1 MGFTT
6 PSYSLK
12 DLFSRAE
19 RGELQL
25 PDFQREYIW
34 DVDRI
39 RTLVTSVLRGYPIGS
54 FLALDTRNTQQ
65 RFRPRPLD
73 GVDAQER
80 DPGLLLLDGQ
90 QRLTSLFH
98 AFKGSGEVPT
108 VDFMGRP
115 ISRRFMVDVRGAV
128 SASPMPVESVFAVDP
143 EGQVR
148 SHFGP
153 AIEGGIASREDLI
166 AHGVIPVSMLLWKEG
181 NELLVDMAADA
192 EDPQVREAVKLF
204 INNVMRDLAAYDV
217 PVIRVDR
224 ETTQAG
230 VGQIFAHANSAGVQM
245 DVFELLTAVFATQ
258 DPEFRLAEDWA
269 NVEKQLRAYPVLD
282 SVGRV
287 EFLRALSLLLTSR
300 QGPAFGHRGDILNIT
315 LEQYRQHAGEMAQG
329 FVAAAEFLGQRR
341 IVATDQVPYP
351 GQLVPL
357 AVILARLAEQP
368 GTLENTQSVDR
379 LNRWFWSG
387 IFGELYGAHAPT
399 IRIGLDVSE
408 VTPWVRGETD
418 EEPRTVAEATF
429 SQSRLVTATPDTGVY
444 RGLYSLL
451 MSRGARDWRTAEP
464 FDAEHFE
471 SLHPGFRP
479 VFPRPFLDSIGADPL
494 VAESVLNRTPMGRRT
509 EVVIEGNEPKR
520 YLPRLQ
526 SKSLLDD
533 DEFDAMV
540 DGHEM
545 DPEMLMTSNW
555 DGFVAD
561 RCERFIRMIEYAMDR
576 PAVRDLEL
584 GDLELGDRD
593 QGNRDQG
600 DRDRGDQG
608 QGDRDQGDG
617 A

>member
-12 DLFSRAE
+12 DLFARAE

-54 FLALDTRNTQQ
+54 FLALETRNAEQ
-65 RFRPRPLD
+65 RFRPRPLA
-73 GVDAQER
+73 GVDAEGR
-80 DPGLLLLDGQ
+80 EPGLLLLDGQ

-98 AFKGSGEVPT
+98 AFKGSGEIPT
-108 VDFMGRP
+108 VDFLGRR
-115 ISRRFMVDVRGAV
+115 ISRRFMVDVRAAV

-143 EGQVR
+143 EGKVR

-153 AIEGGIASREDLI
+153 TLEGGIVTREDLLE
-166 AHGVIPVSMLLWKEG
+166 HGVIPVSMLLWKEG
-181 NELLVDMAADA
+181 NDLLVDMAATT
-192 EDPQVREAVKLF
+192 EDPVLRSAVKVFL
-204 INNVMRDLAAYDV
+204 NEVTRGLPAYDV

-224 ETTQAG
+224 ETSQAG

-258 DPEFRLAEDWA
+258 DPEFKLAEHWA
-269 NVEKQLRAYPVLD
+269 SVEKRLDEYPVLEE
-282 SVGRV
+282 VGRV
-287 EFLRALSLLLTSR
+287 QFLRALSLLLTSR
-300 QGPAFGHRGDILNIT
+300 RGPAFGHRGDILNIT
-315 LEQYRQHAGEMAQG
+315 LEEYLDHADEMVQG
-329 FVAAAEFLGQRR
+329 FIAAAEFLEERR
-341 IVATDQVPYP
+341 IAAADQVPYP

-357 AVILARLAEQP
+357 AVILARLAEDDNA
-368 GTLENTQSVDR
+368 LERTEAYDR
-379 LNRWFWSG
+379 LSRWFWCG
-387 IFGELYGAHAPT
+387 IFGELYGAHSPT

-418 EEPRTVAEATF
+418 QEPRTVADATF
-429 SQSRLVTATPDTGVY
+429 NESRLVTAGPETGVY

-451 MSRGARDWRTAEP
+451 MARGARDWRTGEEFTAENVEILQP
-464 FDAEHFE
+464 
-471 SLHPGFRP
+471 SFRP
-479 VFPRPFLDSIGADPL
+479 VFPRQWLDSIGADPL
-494 VAESVLNRTPMGRRT
+494 MAESVLNRTPMGRRT
-509 EVVIEGNEPKR
+509 EVVIENNEPKR

-540 DGHEM
+540 AGHEM
-545 DPEMLMTSNW
+545 DPDLVLASNW
-555 DGFVAD
+555 EGFLED
-561 RCERFIRMIEYAMDR
+561 RRTRFLGMIEYSMDR
-576 PAVRDLEL
+576 EAVRDLDAL
-584 GDLELGDRD
+584 GALEAPD
-593 QGNRDQG
+593 
-600 DRDRGDQG
+600 
-608 QGDRDQGDG
+608 

>member
-12 DLFSRAE
+12 DLFARAE

-54 FLALDTRNTQQ
+54 FLALETRNAEQ
-65 RFRPRPLD
+65 RFRPRPLA
-73 GVDAQER
+73 GVDAEGR
-80 DPGLLLLDGQ
+80 EPGLLLLDGQ

-98 AFKGSGEVPT
+98 AFKGSGEIPT
-108 VDFMGRP
+108 VDFLGRR
-115 ISRRFMVDVRGAV
+115 ISRRFMVDVRAAV

-143 EGQVR
+143 EGKVR

-153 AIEGGIASREDLI
+153 TLEGGIVTREDLLE
-166 AHGVIPVSMLLWKEG
+166 HGVIPVSMLLWKEG
-181 NELLVDMAADA
+181 NDLLVDMAATT
-192 EDPQVREAVKLF
+192 EDPELRSAVKVFL
-204 INNVMRDLAAYDV
+204 NEVTRGLPAYDV

-224 ETTQAG
+224 ETSQAG

-258 DPEFRLAEDWA
+258 DPEFKLAEHWA
-269 NVEKQLRAYPVLD
+269 GVEKQLGEYPVLEG
-282 SVGRV
+282 VGRV
-287 EFLRALSLLLTSR
+287 QFLRALSLLLTSR
-300 QGPAFGHRGDILNIT
+300 RGPAFGHRGDILNISLQEY
-315 LEQYRQHAGEMAQG
+315 LEHSGEMVDG
-329 FVAAAEFLGQRR
+329 FIAAAEFLEERR
-341 IVATDQVPYP
+341 IATAYQVPYP

-357 AVILARLAEQP
+357 AVILARLAEDDR
-368 GTLENTQSVDR
+368 TLERTEAYDR
-379 LNRWFWSG
+379 LSRWFWCG

-418 EEPRTVAEATF
+418 AEPRTVAEARF
-429 SQSRLVTATPDTGVY
+429 NESRLVTAGPETGVY

-451 MSRGARDWRTAEP
+451 MARGARDWRTGEEFTADNVDTLQP
-464 FDAEHFE
+464 
-471 SLHPGFRP
+471 SFRP
-479 VFPRPFLDSIGADPL
+479 VFPRQWLDSIGADPL
-494 VAESVLNRTPMGRRT
+494 MAESVLNRTPMGRRT
-509 EVVIEGNEPKR
+509 DVVIESNEPKR

-533 DEFDAMV
+533 DEFDAMIA
-540 DGHEM
+540 GHEM
-545 DPEMLMTSNW
+545 DPELVLASNW
-555 DGFVAD
+555 EGFLED
-561 RCERFIRMIEYAMDR
+561 RRSRFLGMIEYSMDR
-576 PAVRDLEL
+576 EAVRDLDTL
-584 GDLELGDRD
+584 DTLE
-593 QGNRDQG
+593 
-600 DRDRGDQG
+600 
-608 QGDRDQGDG
+608 

>member
-65 RFRPRPLD
+65 RFRPRPLA
-73 GVDAQER
+73 GVDAQGRE
-80 DPGLLLLDGQ
+80 PGLLLLDGQ

-115 ISRRFMVDVRGAV
+115 IMRRFMVDVRAAV
-128 SASPMPVESVFAVDP
+128 STTPMPVEAVFAVDP

-153 AIEGGIASREDLI
+153 AIEGGVKSREDLI
-166 AHGVIPVSMLLWKEG
+166 AHGVIPVSMLLWGEA
-181 NELLVDMAADA
+181 NDLLVDMAADA
-192 EDPQVREAVKLF
+192 EDPQMREAVKQF
-204 INNVMRDLAAYDV
+204 INLVVRGLPAYDV

-258 DPEFRLAEDWA
+258 DPDFRLAEHWA
-269 NVEKQLRAYPVLD
+269 GVEKQLRAYPVLE

-300 QGPAFGHRGDILNIT
+300 QGPAFGHRGDILNIS
-315 LEQYRQHAGEMAQG
+315 LEQYLEHAGEMADG
-329 FVAAAEFLGQRR
+329 FAAAAEFLGQRR
-341 IVATDQVPYP
+341 IVSADLVPYP

-357 AVILARLAEQP
+357 AVILARLNEQP
-368 GTLENTQSVDR
+368 GALEDTRGVDR

-418 EEPRTVAEATF
+418 EEPRTVAEAKF
-429 SQSRLVTATPDTGVY
+429 NQSRLISATPETGVY

-464 FDAEHFE
+464 FSADNFE
-471 SLHPGFRP
+471 ALHPGFRP

-494 VAESVLNRTPMGRRT
+494 LAESVLNRTPMGRRT

-520 YLPRLQ
+520 YLRRLQ

-533 DEFDAMV
+533 DEFDEMIG
-540 DGHEM
+540 GHEM
-545 DPEMLMTSNW
+545 DPEKLLSSDW
-555 DGFVAD
+555 EGFVAD
-561 RCERFIRMIEYAMDR
+561 RCERFLGMIEYAMDR
-576 PAVRDLEL
+576 PVVRDVEQIARPSS
-584 GDLELGDRD
+584 DAQQAPE
-593 QGNRDQG
+593 
-600 DRDRGDQG
+600 
-608 QGDRDQGDG
+608 